1 MSTQN
6 PLTRTIPRRQ
16 SSSSGTFSPLMRAAA
31 IGQKHLVE
39 ELIDRGANVNEKG
52 PRDSTAL
59 MFAAGGGH
67 LEVVRVLVEKG
78 ADLSATEHGGWSAM
92 MHAAIDGHRDI
103 VDFLERIAK

>member
-1 MSTQN
+1 
-6 PLTRTIPRRQ
+6 
-16 SSSSGTFSPLMRAAA
+16 
-31 IGQKHLVE
+31 
-39 ELIDRGANVNEKG
+39 
-52 PRDSTAL
+52 

-78 ADLSATEHGGWSAM
+78 ADLAATEHGGWSAM